1 MSKRLL
7 WAWAPAIAF
16 ALLIV
21 VMSSIPSSELGAR
34 VIWSYDKL
42 IHAAVY
48 AVLAALLCRALLIGV
63 RHGSPVSGAAVA
75 VALAALFGAS
85 DEWHQ
90 SFTPGRDASAAD
102 LVADVVGAML
112 GAALTAVLYRRRA
125 RGS

>member
-7 WAWAPAIAF
+7 WAWGPAAAF
-16 ALLIV
+16 AVLIV
-21 VMSSIPSSELGAR
+21 VMSSIPASELGAR

-48 AVLAALLCRALLIGV
+48 AVLAGLLCRALSSEGS
-63 RHGSPVSGAAVA
+63 GSPVISVALA
-75 VALAALFGAS
+75 VALAAIFGAS

-102 LVADVVGAML
+102 LVADVVGAVL